1 MRYIMTFFWAFA
13 LVSML
18 NYVAGAIANVD
29 FNFSAGIVVSVIAAL
44 LVIILGESVPD
55 GEFADH

>member
-13 LVSML
+13 LVAML

-29 FNFSAGIVVSVIAAL
+29 FNFSAGIVVAVIAAL
-44 LVIILGESVPD
+44 FVIFIGEALPE
-55 GEFADH
+55 GEIADH